1 MRHWTSP
8 WTFTTLAPLCIPWW
22 LASFSL
28 FFIKTIATGISSD
41 IRYSNLV
48 FLTIAA
54 LRIWPSS
61 HIAAKNF
68 IRRVLSHLKT
78 IAWIWTGSLRIW
90 KVEIGPKDP
99 KEPPFSEMNFSKQLC
114 VSLWI
119 ETILRKE
126 KLASVLPSTCKPTP
140 KGHVRGAASRFE
152 FWVPKKRRSIARRA
166 SKTTKGAKDRRKFWD
181 MKTNEGSKNLT
192 EQDARMDGTDGRF
205 LNSYCY
211 HESLAVVLW
220 CTSFIDWF
228 TVCERGCFYDMSCM
242 IWLDNLKMT
251 VIVPTS
257 SIHL

>member
-99 KEPPFSEMNFSKQLC
+99 KGTTFQWNELFQAAMCEFVDWNN
-114 VSLWI
+114 I
-119 ETILRKE
+119 EKRI
-126 KLASVLPSTCKPTP
+126 ACKCL
-140 KGHVRGAASRFE
+140 GAASRFE

-166 SKTTKGAKDRRKFWD
+166 SKTTKGAKDRRKFWG